1 MNIQI
6 KRVDQT
12 LPLPR
17 YETSGA
23 VAFDLLARES
33 MIVPPGEIVLV
44 PVNVVVVTPV
54 GYMLILASRSSL
66 PLKKGLVMANGIG
79 VVDQD
84 FCGHDDELRIQIL
97 NIRNL
102 PCTVERGERIA
113 QGIFVKIEKA
123 QWQEVPEIQSK
134 SRGGFGTTGGYTRPS
149 FENKI

>member
-1 MNIQI
+1 MQIQI

-33 MIVPPGEIVLV
+33 MIVPAGEIVLV
-44 PVNVVVVTPV
+44 PVNLVVVTPV

-66 PLKKGLVMANGIG
+66 PLKKGLVVANGIG
-79 VVDQD
+79 VIDQD
-84 FCGHDDELRIQIL
+84 FCGHDDELKIQIL

-102 PCTVERGERIA
+102 PCALERGERIA

-123 QWQEVPEIQSK
+123 QWQEVDKLETK
-134 SRGGFGTTGGYTRPS
+134 SRGGFGTTGGYVSPLS
-149 FENKI
+149 L